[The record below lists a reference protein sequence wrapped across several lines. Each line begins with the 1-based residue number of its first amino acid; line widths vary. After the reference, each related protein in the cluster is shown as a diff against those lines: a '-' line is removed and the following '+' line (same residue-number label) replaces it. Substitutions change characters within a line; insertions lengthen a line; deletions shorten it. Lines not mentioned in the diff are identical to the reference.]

1 MTMEEESEDSL
12 DLLLDTLCNAFGA
25 IILITLLITILS
37 QEANSNILPVKNFKN
52 QWLLEKQMIS
62 KIKKD
67 LLAEELIGP
76 KIPEDEKKVH
86 DQSII
91 DAIQKMKS
99 LELEKDQVIEEIKL
113 GKLRMRSMPYDSTNL
128 AENLDHQYSE
138 LRLIDQNMVQEI
150 ELLKKHV
157 IEKETEHLS
166 IKKEWE
172 SSKKKRTQTL
182 RLPQEKGGSE
192 KQFLWIIVKYGKIY
206 PCYHS
211 NKEQIFDITQSREFV
226 SGNFIFWH
234 KPKPGFGF
242 DVDLDRSDIIEYF
255 KSVQKRTEY
264 LAFEVF
270 PNDLSFRA
278 FNEAKNLATS
288 MGIGYTWAPRK
299 DDIGLTKNGKGA
311 GREL

>member
-37 QEANSNILPVKNFKN
+37 QEANSNILPVKNFEN

-62 KIKKD
+62 EIKNNIFV
-67 LLAEELIGP
+67 EESIGP
-76 KIPEDEKKVH
+76 KIPKGEKKVH
-86 DQSII
+86 DQSILE
-91 DAIQKMKS
+91 AIQKMKI
-99 LELEKDQVIEEIKL
+99 LESEKDQVVKDIKL
-113 GKLRMRSMPYDSTNL
+113 GKLRIRSMPYDSTNL
-128 AENLDHQYSE
+128 VESLDYQYSE
-138 LRLIDQNMVQEI
+138 LKLIDQNMIREI
-150 ELLKKHV
+150 ELLKKH
-157 IEKETEHLS
+157 IIDKETKYFS
-166 IKKEWE
+166 IKKE
-172 SSKKKRTQTL
+172 SQFLKNKRTQIL
-182 RLPQEKGGSE
+182 RLPQEKDGTA
-192 KQFLWIIVKYGKIY
+192 KHFLWIIVKYGKIY

-234 KPKPGFGF
+234 KPKPEFGF

-255 KSVQKRTEY
+255 NSVQKRKEY

-288 MGIGYTWAPRK
+288 MGVGYTWAPRK

>member
-62 KIKKD
+62 EIKKD

-91 DAIQKMKS
+91 DAIQKMKR
-99 LELEKDQVIEEIKL
+99 

-206 PCYHS
+206 PCYYS

>member
-62 KIKKD
+62 EIKND
-67 LLAEELIGP
+67 FFAEESIGP
-76 KIPEDEKKVH
+76 KIPEGEKKVH
-86 DQSII
+86 DQSILE
-91 DAIQKMKS
+91 AIQKMKI
-99 LELEKDQVIEEIKL
+99 LESEKDQVVKDIKL
-113 GKLRMRSMPYDSTNL
+113 GKLRIRSMPYDSTNL
-128 AENLDHQYSE
+128 VESLDHQYSE
-138 LRLIDQNMVQEI
+138 LRITDQNMIREI
-150 ELLKKHV
+150 ELLKKH
-157 IEKETEHLS
+157 IIDKETKYFS
-166 IKKEWE
+166 IKKE
-172 SSKKKRTQTL
+172 SQFLKNKRTQTL
-182 RLPQEKGGSE
+182 RLPQEKDGTA
-192 KQFLWIIVKYGKIY
+192 KHFLWIIVKYGKIY

-234 KPKPGFGF
+234 KPKPEFGF

-278 FNEAKNLATS
+278 FNEAKSLATS
-288 MGIGYTWAPRK
+288 MGVGYTWAPRK

>member
-62 KIKKD
+62 EIQSD
-67 LLAEELIGP
+67 LLAEESIGP
-76 KIPEDEKKVH
+76 KMPEGEKTVH
-86 DQSII
+86 DQSIL
-91 DAIQKMKS
+91 DAIQKMKI
-99 LELEKDQVIEEIKL
+99 LELEKDKVVEEIKL
-113 GKLRMRSMPYDSTNL
+113 GKLKIQSIPHNSTNL

-138 LRLIDQNMVQEI
+138 LRLIDQNMIQEI
-150 ELLKKHV
+150 ELLGKHV
-157 IEKETEHLS
+157 IDKEREYFS
-166 IKKEWE
+166 IKKEWQL
-172 SSKKKRTQTL
+172 SKKKRTQTL
-182 RLPQEKGGSE
+182 RLPQEKGGTE

-234 KPKPGFGF
+234 KPKPELGF
-242 DVDLDRSDIIEYF
+242 DVNLNLSDIIEYF
-255 KSVQKRTEY
+255 NSVQKRTEY
-264 LAFEVF
+264 LALEVF
-270 PNDLSFRA
+270 PDDLSFRA
-278 FNEAKNLATS
+278 FNETKKLATS